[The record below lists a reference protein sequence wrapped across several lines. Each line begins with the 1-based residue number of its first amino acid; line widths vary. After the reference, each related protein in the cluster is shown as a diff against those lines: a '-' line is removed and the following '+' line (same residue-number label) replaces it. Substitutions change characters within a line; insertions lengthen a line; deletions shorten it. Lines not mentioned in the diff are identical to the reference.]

1 MFHYLL
7 NFLFDILDISLK
19 SDIVILENIINF
31 IKSNVTLLISL
42 TSLALSLYNFVYN
55 VICKK
60 CKIKIII
67 HNHSYMFDTLRF
79 YVTIQNCS
87 QLPISIS
94 SVCIN
99 KSYFCI
105 LEPSIVKVNTEHS
118 GNTVISRNET
128 KTIPFPINLNSLQ
141 SYSGYLDFSGID
153 NFNKNNFSLSIF
165 TNRKAIK
172 NAKVIT
178 NDDLTKML

>member
-1 MFHYLL
+1 MLHYLL
-7 NFLFDILDISLK
+7 NLLFNTLNIFLKGDFIM
-19 SDIVILENIINF
+19 LENIINF
-31 IKSNVTLLISL
+31 MKSNIALLISFI
-42 TSLALSLYNFVYN
+42 SLCLSLYNFAYN
-55 VICKK
+55 LLCRK
-60 CKIKIII
+60 CKIRIIV
-67 HNHSYMFDTLRF
+67 HNYSHYFDTHRF

-87 QLPISIS
+87 QLPVSIS
-94 SVCIN
+94 SICIN
-99 KSYFCI
+99 KSCFCI

-128 KTIPFPINLNSLQ
+128 KTIAFPINLNSLQ
-141 SYSGYLDFSGID
+141 SYSGYLDFRGID